1 MSARNRNKTYRKTR
15 EKTCMC
21 GLACMNV
28 MTGCGSLRH
37 IYSRG
42 LLSESC
48 RNCRTNET
56 GSIRNPVIEARQIF
70 SYLKSDILVS
80 TKLYF
85 SKQYLML
92 FVLSLLTHLS
102 ATSSKIPRRRPR
114 CSR

>member
-70 SYLKSDILVS
+70 SYLKSGILVS
-80 TKLYF
+80 AMLYI
-85 SKQYLML
+85 
-92 FVLSLLTHLS
+92 S
-102 ATSSKIPRRRPR
+102 ASYT
-114 CSR
+114 